1 MSVGS
6 LTAKVVLDDPKHI
19 YCGNDEAV
27 TGRVLVR
34 YYSTSSAELFGP
46 LAASVTFRG
55 RAKSKIYK
63 NKGNNRTIYR
73 GRAPLFS
80 FSKSIFD
87 GPIKMMPN
95 EAKEIPFSL
104 NFPGAVQQMLSQ
116 GNWDADGRFS
126 IDVGDPLPP
135 TFNIVYHGII
145 SFAHRFDA
153 FTEYRIGTTL
163 SRRGIDIKLP
173 SPDDESN
180 SALVPYEQHPTPVS
194 KANPLP
200 MTLNYNVS
208 LQNALL
214 MPEGSRPTGFKQ
226 KAKALL
232 SSDYYPEYHFDVLT
246 LCPQKLFLG
255 RPITLE
261 IRIQPNDARSTA
273 PLRPEI
279 TIPAG
284 VLVAIQAQTVARA
297 ERGIFSSP
305 ESSGTETALTL
316 TASSP
321 DVREPFG
328 KSNDWTKV
336 VVTKP
341 LFGIPSGFSTYNIVR
356 RYTVK
361 ISFSV
366 MAAGKSTKVEKEVS
380 VMILPPVEGDVV
392 SGDHVGGA
400 SVAGPSTQTMGDNDV
415 EALPG
420 YERPPEYGDDHSIDD
435 VEHGLGK
442 MDLGKGR
449 ASAID
454 V

>member
-6 LTAKVVLDDPKHI
+6 LSAKVVLDDPKHI
-19 YCGNDEAV
+19 YCGNEEAV
-27 TGRVLVR
+27 TGHVLVR
-34 YYSTSSAELFGP
+34 YHSTSSAELFGP
-46 LAASVTFRG
+46 LSVSVTFRG

-63 NKGNNRTIYR
+63 NNGNNRTIYR

-87 GPIKMMPN
+87 GPIKMIPN
-95 EAKEIPFSL
+95 EAKEIPFALS
-104 NFPGAVQQMLSQ
+104 FPSAVQQMLSQ

-135 TFNIVYHGII
+135 TFNIVYHG
-145 SFAHRFDA
+145 FAHRFDA

-163 SRRGIDIKLP
+163 SMRGIDIKLP
-173 SPDDESN
+173 NADDESN
-180 SALVPYEQHPTPVS
+180 SVLVPYEQQPTPIS
-194 KANPLP
+194 QALPLP
-200 MTLNYNVS
+200 KTLNYNVR

-214 MPEGSRPTGFKQ
+214 MPESSRPTGFKA
-226 KAKALL
+226 KTKALL

-255 RPITLE
+255 QPITLE
-261 IRIQPNDARSTA
+261 IRIQPNEARSTA
-273 PLRPEI
+273 PVRPDI

-284 VLVAIQAQTVARA
+284 VLVSIQAQTVARA

-305 ESSGTETALTL
+305 ESSGNETVLTL

-321 DVREPFG
+321 DLQEPFG

-341 LFGIPSGFSTYNIVR
+341 LFGVPSGFSTYNILR

-361 ISFSV
+361 VSFSV
-366 MAAGKSTKVEKEVS
+366 LAAGKSTKVEKELS
-380 VMILPPVEGDVV
+380 VMILPPVEGEVAN
-392 SGDHVGGA
+392 GDHGRGA
-400 SVAGPSTQTMGDNDV
+400 NMAGPSRHVVGEDDAEV
-415 EALPG
+415 LPG
-420 YERPPEYGDDHSIDD
+420 YERPPEYGDDHSIDE
-435 VEHGLGK
+435 VESAIGK
-442 MDLGKGR
+442 MDLGKGK
-449 ASAID
+449 ASD
-454 V
+454 VAV